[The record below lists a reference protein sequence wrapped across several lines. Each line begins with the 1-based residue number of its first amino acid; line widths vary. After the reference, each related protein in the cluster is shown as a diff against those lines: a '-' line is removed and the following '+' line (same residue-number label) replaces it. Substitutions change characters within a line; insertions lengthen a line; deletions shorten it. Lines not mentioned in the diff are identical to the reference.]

1 MVRAYHA
8 GCLTK
13 KVETYRLA
21 SASEDANF
29 KLKARSTKSMTP
41 PPAQSAPSS
50 SQRNPWLVA
59 IAVMLATFMEVL
71 DTSIAAVALPYIA
84 GSLSATNDEA
94 TWVLT
99 SYLVAN
105 AIILPA
111 SSWFS
116 LRFGRKRF
124 LIVCITIFTISSF
137 ACGSATSLALILI
150 ARAVQGAGGGALQ
163 PLSQSILLET
173 FPPQKRGLAMAVF
186 ALGVVVAP
194 VLGPTLGGWL
204 TDAYSWRWAF
214 YINIPVG
221 VFAVFMIS
229 RYVVDPPYIKDAHPG
244 KFDGIG
250 LGLLAVWL
258 GCLQIILDKGQ
269 EDDWFSATWI
279 RWTAA
284 VLVIAFVAFLIRE
297 FRHAKPLVDLRVF
310 RHRNFAIGSV
320 LIGLFGAA
328 IYGLVTL
335 LPLFYQELMGYTALA
350 AGWAVSPRG
359 IGAIVAM
366 PIIGFLTAKLDNRW
380 LIAFGF
386 LLFAGASLWFGEVNL
401 SIGQWTFLWAILISG
416 FGSGCVFVPLST
428 TAMAFLKNEEI
439 GNASGLYNLFRNIG
453 GSIGISVVNTI
464 VSRHEQIHRNELA
477 GSLSPARVTV
487 HGSLLGMQQYLRT
500 RGASSADAAHQAYG
514 LVNQTLTGQARLW
527 SYVDDF
533 RYMALMCFF
542 CVPIVFALKKAVR
555 KGPAGAG
562 H

>member
-1 MVRAYHA
+1 MAA
-8 GCLTK
+8 
-13 KVETYRLA
+13 
-21 SASEDANF
+21 
-29 KLKARSTKSMTP
+29 
-41 PPAQSAPSS
+41 APSQS
-50 SQRNPWLVA
+50 NSIQPQAPRVSNPWLVA

-124 LIVCITIFTISSF
+124 LIICITIFTISSF

-204 TDAYSWRWAF
+204 TDTYSWRWAF

-229 RYVVDPPYIKDAHPG
+229 RYVEDPPYIKDAHPG

-258 GCLQIILDKGQ
+258 GSLQIILDKGQ
-269 EDDWFSATWI
+269 EDDWFGAAWI
-279 RWTAA
+279 RWAA
-284 VLVIAFVAFLIRE
+284 AILVTSFVAFLIHE
-297 FRHAKPLVDLRVF
+297 FRSKKPLVDLRVF
-310 RHRNFAIGSV
+310 RHRNFAIGCV
-320 LIGLFGAA
+320 LIGLFGAG

-359 IGAIVAM
+359 IGAIIAM
-366 PIIGFLTAKLDNRW
+366 PMIGYLTAKMDNRW

-386 LLFAGASLWFGEVNL
+386 ALFGTASLWFGEVNL
-401 SIGQWTFLWAILISG
+401 GIGQWTFLWAIMISG
-416 FGSGCVFVPLST
+416 FGSGCIFVPLST
-428 TAMAFLKNEEI
+428 TAMSYLKNEEI
-439 GNASGLYNLFRNIG
+439 GNASGLYNLLRNIG

-464 VSRHEQIHRNELA
+464 VSRHAQSHRNELA
-477 GSLSPARVTV
+477 ASLNPARVEV
-487 HGSLLGMQQYLRT
+487 RGAIHGMQQYLT
-500 RGASSADAAHQAYG
+500 AQGASPAAASQQTYALLG
-514 LVNQTLTGQARLW
+514 LSLDTQARLW

-533 RYMALMCFF
+533 RYMALACFA
-542 CVPIVFALKKAVR
+542 CVPIVFLLKKSVGKKGAVS
-555 KGPAGAG
+555 AG

>member
-1 MVRAYHA
+1 MAA
-8 GCLTK
+8 
-13 KVETYRLA
+13 
-21 SASEDANF
+21 
-29 KLKARSTKSMTP
+29 
-41 PPAQSAPSS
+41 APSQTNS
-50 SQRNPWLVA
+50 SQLQPPQPASNPWLIA
-59 IAVMLATFMEVL
+59 AAVMLATFMEVL

-105 AIILPA
+105 AVILPA

-124 LIVCITIFTISSF
+124 LIACIIIFTVSTF
-137 ACGSATSLALILI
+137 ACGAATSLGIILL

-163 PLSQSILLET
+163 PLSQAILLES
-173 FPPQKRGLAMAVF
+173 FPPQKRGMAMAVF

-204 TDAYSWRWAF
+204 TDTYSWRWAF

-221 VFAVFMIS
+221 IFAVFMIS
-229 RYVVDPPYIKDAHPG
+229 RYVEDPPYIKNAHPG

-258 GCLQIILDKGQ
+258 GALQIILDKGQ
-269 EDDWFSATWI
+269 EDDWFGAAWI
-279 RWTAA
+279 RWAA
-284 VLVIAFVAFLIRE
+284 VTLVLALVAFLIRE
-297 FRHAKPLVDLRVF
+297 LRHRQPLVDLKVF
-310 RHRNFAIGSV
+310 RHRNFTIGCI
-320 LIGLFGAA
+320 LIGLFGAS

-335 LPLFYQELMGYTALA
+335 LPLFYQELMGYTAFA

-359 IGAIVAM
+359 IGAICAM
-366 PIIGFLTAKLDNRW
+366 PLIGYLTAKIDNRW

-386 LLFAGASLWFGEVNL
+386 GLFGIASLWFGEVNL

-428 TAMAFLKNEEI
+428 TTMAFLKNEEI
-439 GNASGLYNLFRNIG
+439 GNASGLYNLLRNVG
-453 GSIGISVVNTI
+453 GSVGISVVNTI
-464 VSRHEQIHRNELA
+464 VARHEQLHRNELSA
-477 GSLSPARVTV
+477 SLRPGRISVSS
-487 HGSLLGMQQYLRT
+487 SLEGMQQYLT
-500 RGASSADAAHQAYG
+500 AQGSSPTTALRRAYG
-514 LVNQTLTGQARLW
+514 LIDLTLNSQARLW

-533 RYMALMCFF
+533 RYMALACFA
-542 CVPIVFALKKAVR
+542 CVPIVFTLKKAIR
-555 KGPAGAG
+555 KGPAGPA

>member
-1 MVRAYHA
+1 
-8 GCLTK
+8 
-13 KVETYRLA
+13 
-21 SASEDANF
+21 
-29 KLKARSTKSMTP
+29 MTP
-41 PPAQSAPSS
+41 QPAQDRTATGGV
-50 SQRNPWLVA
+50 NPWLVA
-59 IAVMLATFMEVL
+59 LAVMLATFMEVL

-105 AIILPA
+105 AIVLPA
-111 SSWFS
+111 SSWLS

-124 LIVCITIFTISSF
+124 LIACIVIFTVSSF
-137 ACGSATSLALILI
+137 MCGAATSLGMILI

-163 PLSQSILLET
+163 PLSQSILLES
-173 FPPQKRGLAMAVF
+173 FPPEKRGSAMAVF

-204 TDAYSWRWAF
+204 TDTYSWRWAF

-221 VFAVFMIS
+221 IFAIWMIS
-229 RYVVDPPYIKDAHPG
+229 RNVQDPSYIKNAKPG
-244 KFDGIG
+244 KIDGIG

-258 GCLQIILDKGQ
+258 GALQIILDKGQ
-269 EDDWFSATWI
+269 EDDWFGATWI
-279 RWTAA
+279 RWACL
-284 VLVIAFVAFLIRE
+284 VLIVCFVLFLVRE
-297 FRHAKPLVDLRVF
+297 FKHKQPLVDLRVF
-310 RHRNFAIGSV
+310 KHRNFTLGCL

-359 IGAIVAM
+359 IGAIIAM
-366 PIIGFLTAKLDNRW
+366 PIIGYLTAKIDNRW

-386 LLFAGASLWFGEVNL
+386 MMFAIASLWFGEVNL
-401 SIGQWTFLWAILISG
+401 GIGQWTFLWAIIISG

-439 GNASGLYNLFRNIG
+439 GNASGLYNLLRNIG
-453 GSIGISVVNTI
+453 GSIGISIVNTI
-464 VSRHEQIHRNELA
+464 VARHEQLHRNELVA
-477 GSLSPARVTV
+477 SVNPARPDVQGT
-487 HGSLLGMQQYLRT
+487 LRGMQAYLSSQ
-500 RGASSADAAHQAYG
+500 GASAADAMQRAYALIG
-514 LVNQTLTGQARLW
+514 LTVNGQARLW

-533 RYMALMCFF
+533 RYMALVCFG
-542 CVPIVFALKKAVR
+542 CIPIVFALKKTVGK
-555 KGPAGAG
+555 KGALRAG

>member
-1 MVRAYHA
+1 
-8 GCLTK
+8 
-13 KVETYRLA
+13 
-21 SASEDANF
+21 
-29 KLKARSTKSMTP
+29 
-41 PPAQSAPSS
+41 
-50 SQRNPWLVA
+50 
-59 IAVMLATFMEVL
+59 MLATFMEVL

-84 GSLSATNDEA
+84 GSLSATNNEA

-105 AIILPA
+105 AIVLPA
-111 SSWFS
+111 STWFS

-124 LIVCITIFTISSF
+124 LIACIIIFTVSSF
-137 ACGSATSLALILI
+137 MCGAATSLGMILI

-163 PLSQSILLET
+163 PLSQSILLES
-173 FPPQKRGLAMAVF
+173 FPPEKRGSAMAVF

-221 VFAVFMIS
+221 IFAVYMIS
-229 RYVVDPPYIKDAHPG
+229 RYVKDPSYVRDAHPG
-244 KFDGIG
+244 KLDGIG

-269 EDDWFSATWI
+269 EDDWFGAPWI
-279 RWTAA
+279 RWAFGLLIICL
-284 VLVIAFVAFLIRE
+284 VLFLVRE
-297 FRHAKPLVDLRVF
+297 FLHKHPLVDLRVF
-310 RHRNFAIGSV
+310 KHRNFTLGCL

-335 LPLFYQELMGYTALA
+335 LPLFYQELLGYTALA

-359 IGAIVAM
+359 VGAIIAM
-366 PIIGFLTAKLDNRW
+366 PLIGYLTARIDNRW
-380 LIAFGF
+380 LIVFGF
-386 LLFAGASLWFGEVNL
+386 FLFAIASLWFGEVNL
-401 SIGQWTFLWAILISG
+401 SIGQWTFLWAIIISG

-428 TAMAFLKNEEI
+428 TTMAFLKNEEI
-439 GNASGLYNLFRNIG
+439 GNASGLYNLLRNIG

-464 VSRHEQIHRNELA
+464 VARHQQLHRNEMA
-477 GSLSPARVTV
+477 GSLNAGRVTV
-487 HGSLLGMQQYLRT
+487 EGAVHGIQGLLSAQGT
-500 RGASSADAAHQAYG
+500 PPADAAHQAYALLGRG
-514 LVNQTLTGQARLW
+514 LDAQARLW

-533 RYMALMCFF
+533 RYMAIMCFA
-542 CVPIVFALKKAVR
+542 CIPIVLALKKSVGK
-555 KGPAGAG
+555 KGVLRAG

>member
-1 MVRAYHA
+1 
-8 GCLTK
+8 
-13 KVETYRLA
+13 
-21 SASEDANF
+21 
-29 KLKARSTKSMTP
+29 MTP
-41 PPAQSAPSS
+41 QSAQDRPVSPGV
-50 SQRNPWLVA
+50 NPWLVA
-59 IAVMLATFMEVL
+59 VAVMLATFMEVL

-105 AIILPA
+105 AIVLPA
-111 SSWFS
+111 STWFS

-124 LIVCITIFTISSF
+124 LVACIAIFTVSSF
-137 ACGSATSLALILI
+137 MCGAATSLGMILI
-150 ARAVQGAGGGALQ
+150 ARAIQGAGGGALQ
-163 PLSQSILLET
+163 PLSQAILLET
-173 FPPQKRGLAMAVF
+173 FPPEKRGSAMAVF

-221 VFAVFMIS
+221 IFAMWMIS
-229 RYVVDPPYIKDAHPG
+229 RNVQDPSYIKNAKPG
-244 KFDGIG
+244 RLDGIG

-258 GCLQIILDKGQ
+258 GALQIILDKGQ
-269 EDDWFSATWI
+269 EDDWFGATWI
-279 RWTAA
+279 RWAFV
-284 VLVIAFVAFLIRE
+284 VLVIGFVLFLVWE
-297 FRHAKPLVDLRVF
+297 FLHKQPLVDLRVF
-310 RHRNFAIGSV
+310 RHRNFTLGCV

-359 IGAIVAM
+359 VGAIIAM
-366 PIIGFLTAKLDNRW
+366 PVIGYLTAKIDNRW

-386 LLFAGASLWFGEVNL
+386 SLFAAASLWFGQVNL
-401 SIGQWTFLWAILISG
+401 GIGQWSFLWAIIISG

-439 GNASGLYNLFRNIG
+439 GNASGLYNLLRNIG
-453 GSIGISVVNTI
+453 GSVGISVVNTI
-464 VSRHEQIHRNELA
+464 VARHEQVHRNELA
-477 GSLSPARVTV
+477 RSINPARVDVQGTLQ
-487 HGSLLGMQQYLRT
+487 GIQSYLT
-500 RGASSADAAHQAYG
+500 SQGASAADAARQAYALVG
-514 LVNQTLTGQARLW
+514 LTVNGQARLW

-533 RYMALMCFF
+533 RYMALVCFA
-542 CVPIVFALKKAVR
+542 CIPIVFALKKSVGR
-555 KGPAGAG
+555 KGALRAG

>member
-1 MVRAYHA
+1 MS
-8 GCLTK
+8 
-13 KVETYRLA
+13 LA
-21 SASEDANF
+21 QDRSATAS
-29 KLKARSTKSMTP
+29 KS
-41 PPAQSAPSS
+41 
-50 SQRNPWLVA
+50 PWLVA

-105 AIILPA
+105 AIVLPA

-124 LIVCITIFTISSF
+124 LIACIMIFTVSSF
-137 ACGSATSLALILI
+137 ACGASTSLAWILI

-163 PLSQSILLET
+163 PLSQAILLES
-173 FPPQKRGLAMAVF
+173 FPPQKRGIAMAVF

-221 VFAVFMIS
+221 IFAVFMIS
-229 RYVVDPPYIKDAHPG
+229 RYVEDPSYVKEAQPG
-244 KFDGIG
+244 KLDGIG

-269 EDDWFSATWI
+269 EDDWFGATWI
-279 RWTAA
+279 RWAFAILITGF
-284 VLVIAFVAFLIRE
+284 VLFLIRE
-297 FRHAKPLVDLRVF
+297 FRHKQPLVDLNVF
-310 RHRNFAIGSV
+310 RHRNFTLGCL

-350 AGWAVSPRG
+350 AGWAVNPRG
-359 IGAIVAM
+359 VGAILAM
-366 PIIGFLTAKLDNRW
+366 PVIGYLTAKIDNRW
-380 LIAFGF
+380 LIMFGF
-386 LLFAGASLWFGEVNL
+386 VLFAISSLWFGEVNL
-401 SIGQWTFLWAILISG
+401 AIGQWTFLWAIIISG

-428 TAMAFLKNEEI
+428 TTMAFLKNEEI
-439 GNASGLYNLFRNIG
+439 GNASGLYNLLRNIG

-464 VSRHEQIHRNELA
+464 VARHQQLHRNELA
-477 GSLSPARVTV
+477 ASLNPGRVTV
-487 HGSLLGMQQYLRT
+487 QGTIHGLQGYLSAQ
-500 RGASSADAAHQAYG
+500 GASPVRALQQTYALIARD
-514 LVNQTLTGQARLW
+514 VNGQARLW

-533 RYMALMCFF
+533 RYMALVCFG
-542 CVPIVFALKKAVR
+542 CIPIVFALKKSVGRRGAV
-555 KGPAGAG
+555 GAG